1 MVRTRKQKEVNPTP
15 EKAAAA
21 AAAEEPKPKKK
32 KGGGLASYLN
42 SSTLATCAAVAYVA
56 FAYRNFSRVLDPLA
70 SLDES
75 YKDSVQVTPM
85 WPENSTLDVEVALST
100 YPSLPYDF
108 MRNSSL
114 YEASTVIIWREEG
127 IELNAQTQD
136 LKVDLRLCASTNAL
150 QCSDAAIEAAEKD
163 AQPGLLSRLIL
174 GDESAGPR
182 RRVVLPPSAW
192 AQLQRNGTLYLHSAV
207 TRVTQSAAWRGLADN
222 DVRRTARV
230 PSIAL
235 VKFEAAPT
243 GRAALAKRKL
253 LEDVAPFLGSLG
265 PPAPWAPTYTGLAG
279 EMCAKWKPEAAV
291 RVVAEFRD
299 WPSEVSVPGMQRFRD
314 RAPGGQILYKYAP
327 PTYADEIGLTS
338 DKYLVVNSTVDSLP
352 LSISF
357 QPLSF
362 ARWQLIARMEE
373 GLKAQQED
381 FGFSENDIDEV
392 RRLIADTKT
401 WLLAVTMLASVLHLL
416 FEFLAFKSDVDFWK
430 GNKSLRGLSARS
442 VVMDLISQIVV
453 LAYLVDQGSSLL
465 VSVPA
470 AGAILIQ
477 CWKVEKATGV
487 RLDRSRPFPYIR
499 CERLEAVA
507 LSAKNAKAGDK
518 GAMLDA
524 ATLRMD
530 RLAMLYLSISL
541 GPLVIGYAVKT
552 LIYDAHLGW
561 YSWGLGAL
569 TNAVY
574 TGGFILMTP
583 QLALNYHLKSVSH
596 LPWRL
601 LCFRFVN
608 TFIDDLFAFVI
619 KMPVMH
625 RVSCFRDDFV
635 FLIYLYQRRIYAVD
649 DSRGVAGEDAAQ

>member
-1 MVRTRKQKEVNPTP
+1 MKARVSPKDHLFRATLTRMLFRQPNQKAGKARPALQGRDVHLRHFPRDADIGFYWRSTQGSDNSIAPDNTP
-15 EKAAAA
+15 VHAAH
-21 AAAEEPKPKKK
+21 
-32 KGGGLASYLN
+32 GFVIGLNIIQCCHL
-42 SSTLATCAAVAYVA
+42 TLAVIDGARIVGPASGDQAGQAIAIFSPTWPDHSFISHSNTVAASP
-56 FAYRNFSRVLDPLA
+56 RNARNPNT
-70 SLDES
+70 
-75 YKDSVQVTPM
+75 SVT
-85 WPENSTLDVEVALST
+85 
-100 YPSLPYDF
+100 
-108 MRNSSL
+108 
-114 YEASTVIIWREEG
+114 
-127 IELNAQTQD
+127 
-136 LKVDLRLCASTNAL
+136 
-150 QCSDAAIEAAEKD
+150 
-163 AQPGLLSRLIL
+163 
-174 GDESAGPR
+174 
-182 RRVVLPPSAW
+182 
-192 AQLQRNGTLYLHSAV
+192 
-207 TRVTQSAAWRGLADN
+207 
-222 DVRRTARV
+222 
-230 PSIAL
+230 
-235 VKFEAAPT
+235 
-243 GRAALAKRKL
+243 
-253 LEDVAPFLGSLG
+253 
-265 PPAPWAPTYTGLAG
+265 
-279 EMCAKWKPEAAV
+279 
-291 RVVAEFRD
+291 
-299 WPSEVSVPGMQRFRD
+299 
-314 RAPGGQILYKYAP
+314 
-327 PTYADEIGLTS
+327 
-338 DKYLVVNSTVDSLP
+338 VVNSTVDALP
-352 LSISF
+352 LSLNF

-430 GNKSLRGLSARS
+430 NNKSLRGLSARS
-442 VVMDLISQIVV
+442 VVVDLISQIVV

-465 VSVPA
+465 VSIPA

-487 RLDRSRPFPYIR
+487 RPDFSRPFPWIR

-507 LSAKNAKAGDK
+507 LSAKNAKADDK
-518 GAMLDA
+518 GAQLDA
-524 ATLRMD
+524 ATLRVD
-530 RLAMLYLSISL
+530 RLATLYLSLSL

-561 YSWGLGAL
+561 YSWGLGAM

-625 RVSCFRDDFV
+625 RVSCFRDDVV
-635 FLIYLYQRRIYAVD
+635 FLIYLYQRRIYSVD
-649 DSRGVAGEDAAQ
+649 MSRGVAGEDAAQ

>member
-1 MVRTRKQKEVNPTP
+1 MVRTRKQREAAPTP
-15 EKAAAA
+15 DKATKAP
-21 AAAEEPKPKKK
+21 EEAPKQKKQAK
-32 KGGGLASYLN
+32 GGLASYLN

-70 SLDES
+70 NLPDD
-75 YKDSVQVTPM
+75 YRGGVQVTPM

-100 YPSLPYDF
+100 YASLPHDF

-114 YEASTVIIWREEG
+114 YEDSTVIIWREQN
-127 IELNAQTQD
+127 IELNTHTKD
-136 LKVDLRLCASTNAL
+136 RKIDLRLCASESAL
-150 QCSDAAIEAAEKD
+150 QCSDAALRAAEK
-163 AQPGLLSRLIL
+163 ASQPGVLSRLIL
-174 GDESAGPR
+174 GEESSGPR
-182 RRVVLPPSAW
+182 QRIILPPKAW
-192 AQLQRNGTLYLHSAV
+192 AQLQANGTLYLHSAV
-207 TRVTQSAAWRGLADN
+207 TRITEKPGGAASRITMSDA
-222 DVRRTARV
+222 RRACRRSPWSSSRRRPGTSGAGQEACTASTDAR
-230 PSIAL
+230 L
-235 VKFEAAPT
+235 T
-243 GRAALAKRKL
+243 
-253 LEDVAPFLGSLG
+253 G
-265 PPAPWAPTYTGLAG
+265 PPAPWAPTYTGEEG

-299 WPSEVSVPGMQRFRD
+299 WPADVSVPGMQRFRD
-314 RAPGGQILYKYAP
+314 RAPGGAVVYKYAP

-338 DKYLVVNSTVDSLP
+338 DKYLVVNSTVDALP
-352 LSISF
+352 LSLNF

-430 GNKSLRGLSARS
+430 NNKSLRGLSARS
-442 VVMDLISQIVV
+442 VVVDLISQIVV

-465 VSVPA
+465 VSIPA

-487 RLDRSRPFPYIR
+487 RPDFSRPFPWIR

-507 LSAKNAKAGDK
+507 LSAKNAKADDK
-518 GAMLDA
+518 GAQLDA
-524 ATLRMD
+524 ATLRVD
-530 RLAMLYLSISL
+530 RLATLYLSLSL
-541 GPLVIGYAVKT
+541 GPLVVGYAVKT

-561 YSWGLGAL
+561 YSWGLGAM

-625 RVSCFRDDFV
+625 RVSCFRDDVV
-635 FLIYLYQRRIYAVD
+635 FLIYLYQRRIYSVD
-649 DSRGVAGEDAAQ
+649 MSRGVAGEDAAQ

>member
-1 MVRTRKQKEVNPTP
+1 MVRTRKQREAAPTP
-15 EKAAAA
+15 DKATKAP
-21 AAAEEPKPKKK
+21 EEAPKQKKTAK
-32 KGGGLASYLN
+32 GGLASYLN

-70 SLDES
+70 NLPED
-75 YKDSVQVTPM
+75 YKGGVQVTPM

-100 YPSLPYDF
+100 YASLPHDF
-108 MRNSSL
+108 MRNASL
-114 YEASTVIIWREEG
+114 YDDSTVIIWREQN
-127 IELNAQTQD
+127 IELNTHTKD
-136 LKVDLRLCASTNAL
+136 RKIDLRLCASENAL
-150 QCSDAAIEAAEKD
+150 QCSDEALAAAERA
-163 AQPGLLSRLIL
+163 AQPGVLSRLIL
-174 GDESAGPR
+174 GEESSGPR
-182 RRVVLPPSAW
+182 QRIILPPKAW
-192 AQLQRNGTLYLHSAV
+192 AQLQANGTLYLHSAV
-207 TRVTQSAAWRGLADN
+207 TRITEKARWRGLADN

-235 VKFEAAPT
+235 VKFEAAPK

-253 LEDVAPFLGSLG
+253 LYDVHPTLGSLG
-265 PPAPWAPTYTGLAG
+265 PPAPWAPTYTGEEG

-299 WPSEVSVPGMQRFRD
+299 WPADVSVPGMQRFRD
-314 RAPGGQILYKYAP
+314 RAPGGAVVYKYAP

-338 DKYLVVNSTVDSLP
+338 DKYLVVNSTVDALP
-352 LSISF
+352 LSLNF

-430 GNKSLRGLSARS
+430 NNKSLRGLSARS
-442 VVMDLISQIVV
+442 VVVDLISQIVV

-465 VSVPA
+465 VSIPA

-487 RLDRSRPFPYIR
+487 RPDFSRPFPWIR

-507 LSAKNAKAGDK
+507 LSAKNAKADDK
-518 GAMLDA
+518 GAQLDA
-524 ATLRMD
+524 ATLRVD
-530 RLAMLYLSISL
+530 RLATLYLSLSL
-541 GPLVIGYAVKT
+541 GPLVVGYAVKT

-561 YSWGLGAL
+561 YSWGLGAM

-625 RVSCFRDDFV
+625 RVSCFRDDVV
-635 FLIYLYQRRIYAVD
+635 FLIYLYQRRIYSVD
-649 DSRGVAGEDAAQ
+649 MSRGVAGEDAAQ